1 MEPIPPPEAD
11 RSSDC
16 QETPS
21 TSWNSK
27 AHYRVYNGPSFV
39 PILNQANRVFTL

>member
-1 MEPIPPPEAD
+1 MEPIPLPEAD

-16 QETPS
+16 QETLC

-39 PILNQANRVFTL
+39 PIPNQTRLVFTF